1 MLIIKSWPDE
11 ITAIPKSLATAI
23 KSHLVLPF
31 DGSEFD
37 AKGFW
42 QICPCTLIIVT
53 PYSSLLTFDEDE
65 QELIAFGLNYAEYQE
80 SVIEG
85 YQIMMAVI
93 SDDGA
98 GIYLVYPN
106 DFDFKHLKVNT

>member
-11 ITAIPKSLATAI
+11 IAAISKSLATAI

-31 DGSEFD
+31 GGSEFG

-53 PYSSLLTFDEDE
+53 PYSSLLTLYENEEVRLDT
-65 QELIAFGLNYAEYQE
+65 YH
-80 SVIEG
+80 
-85 YQIMMAVI
+85 MI
-93 SDDGA
+93 SS
-98 GIYLVYPN
+98 
-106 DFDFKHLKVNT
+106 

>member
-11 ITAIPKSLATAI
+11 IAAIPKSLATAI
-23 KSHLVLPF
+23 KNHLVLPF

-53 PYSSLLTFDEDE
+53 HYSSLLTLYEDE
-65 QELIAFGLNYAEYQE
+65 QALFEFGLSYAEYQE
-80 SVIEG
+80 CVIEG
-85 YQIMMAVI
+85 YQIMMAVL

-106 DFDFKHLKVNT
+106 NFDFKHLKASI